1 MNRMAKRGFT
11 LIELLVVIAIIAILA
26 AILFPVFAQA
36 RESAR
41 KTVCLSNTKQVML
54 ANLMYIQDYDEA
66 PSQTMAT
73 DGATFFYTWQ
83 DLIQPYSKNYGMLI
97 CPNSPYKSTD
107 PNGIEYWMSEGII
120 PSASV
125 VGTGFSN
132 YLTRTKPWFQ
142 NYVPG
147 GVKYNG
153 INGVS
158 ADAPSG
164 SPYNYG
170 FLQGDHASTPLA
182 GVGSPAEYAYMFDSG
197 NYDAWHG
204 IYGLQIAMG
213 YCGGW
218 VGYDYSFF
226 GPQPRHTGGSNKCVV
241 ASRATDYGVGM
252 IDVAFFD
259 GHSKSMKM
267 GQFLQLNPN
276 DPTTLRYLWPTN

>member
-1 MNRMAKRGFT
+1 MNRTAKRGFT

-54 ANLMYIQDYDEA
+54 AGLMYLQDYDET
-66 PSQTMAT
+66 PTLSMAT
-73 DGATFFYTWQ
+73 DGQTFFNTWQ
-83 DLIQPYSKNYGMLI
+83 DLTQPYTKNYGLLI

-107 PNGIEYWMSEGII
+107 PNGFEYWMSEGIL
-120 PSASV
+120 PVASS

-132 YLTRTKPWFQ
+132 YLTRTKPWIQ

-147 GVKYNG
+147 DIKYNG
-153 INGVS
+153 ISGNGG
-158 ADAPSG
+158 APDGSG
-164 SPYNYG
+164 LNYG
-170 FLQGDHASTPLA
+170 FKPNGNPGQPLA
-182 GVGSPAEYAYMFDSG
+182 AVGSPAEYAYMFDSG
-197 NYDAWHG
+197 NFDAWHG
-204 IYGLQIAMG
+204 IYGQQSGIG
-213 YCGGW
+213 WCGGW

-252 IDVAFFD
+252 INVAFFD

-276 DPTTLRYLWPTN
+276 DPTTLRYLWPNN